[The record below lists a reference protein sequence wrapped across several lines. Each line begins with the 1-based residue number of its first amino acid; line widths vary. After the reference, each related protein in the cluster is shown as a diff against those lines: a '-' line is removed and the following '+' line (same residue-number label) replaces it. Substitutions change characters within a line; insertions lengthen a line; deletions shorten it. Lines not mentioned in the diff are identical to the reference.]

1 MTNLDFSSIKVL
13 LIGDFMIDHY
23 VIGTSSRV
31 SPEADVPV
39 MKIVDEHLRLGG
51 AGNVALNLKKMG
63 ANVMCM
69 GYVGDDKIGRK
80 LLSLLKKNDI
90 DTQHIKIIDNYI
102 TTLKKRFYSNGSQ
115 VLRIDEELL
124 CEPYDTSGVD
134 FNKFDV
140 VIISD
145 YNKGVVKEI
154 DFRAKIILVDPKK
167 SDFSVYKN
175 SHIITPNNDELQAAS
190 NIIISDDNSV
200 IEACNLLI
208 KKNNFEYIV
217 AKRGERGM
225 IVVGKNNFVKKI
237 NAHKVKNP
245 DVNGAGDTVISLLSL
260 AYAKTRDIEF
270 SSIIANLGAS
280 LVVEKIGTE
289 TTNKLELVKR
299 LNEIT

>member
-31 SPEADVPV
+31 SPEAEVPV
-39 MKIVDEHLRLGG
+39 MKIVDEYFRLGG
-51 AGNVALNLKKMG
+51 AGNVAMNLKKMG
-63 ANVMCM
+63 ANITCM
-69 GYVGDDKIGRK
+69 GYAGDDKIGRK
-80 LLSLLKKNDI
+80 LLSLLNKNDI
-90 DTQHIKIIDNYI
+90 DTQHIKIIDNYV

-124 CEPYDTSGVD
+124 YEPYDTRRVD

-154 DFRAKIILVDPKK
+154 NFKAKLILVDPKK
-167 SDFSVYKN
+167 SNFSVYKN
-175 SHIITPNNDELQAAS
+175 SHIITPNTDELQAAS
-190 NIIISDDNSV
+190 KIIISDDNSV
-200 IEACNLLI
+200 IEACKLLI
-208 KKNNFEYIV
+208 KRNNFENIV
-217 AKRGERGM
+217 AKRGHKGI
-225 IVVGKNNFVKKI
+225 IVVGKHNFVKKI

-260 AYAKTRDIEF
+260 AYAKTKDIEF
-270 SSIIANLGAS
+270 SAIAANLGAS
-280 LVVEKIGTE
+280 LAVEKIGTE
-289 TTNKLELVKR
+289 SINKLELMKK
-299 LNEIT
+299 LSQIT